1 MTARVLVS
9 TRVSATTERTFDAF
23 VGDIGQWWR
32 PSPLFP
38 FTPGRSGRMVF
49 EPGPEGRVVERYD
62 DGTEFEIGR
71 VQVWDPPSE
80 LVLSW
85 RMSTFEPGQ
94 QTQLHVRFE
103 PVDDAH
109 AGHRG
114 TPRVGHDPAGARR
127 SSRLPAPR
135 LPTAARRALATR
147 PRRTG
152 RRGTVERPE
161 GLTTPGRPEIP
172 GKP

>member
-1 MTARVLVS
+1 VTARVLVS

-49 EPGPEGRVVERYD
+49 DPGPEGRVVECYD

-80 LVLSW
+80 LVLTW

-103 PVDDAH
+103 PVDDATRVTVEHLGWDSIPQEH
-109 AGHRG
+109 AARHGF
-114 TPRVGHDPAGARR
+114 PLHDFQQ
-127 SSRLPAPR
+127 RLAEHW
-135 LPTAARRALATR
+135 RRALESLAAR
-147 PRRTG
+147 
-152 RRGTVERPE
+152 
-161 GLTTPGRPEIP
+161 LA
-172 GKP
+172 